1 MKNFILTAMACSF
14 ALISCQQDDSIPV
27 TESGQDLVS
36 TTKEVPTVFMLT
48 TESGEIQ
55 EIPIDNLDLAARQ
68 TLPLDRSPNT
78 HTFGHFSGYA
88 PSSGYQGFTITFNAI
103 NNPQGTTGNAVISV
117 DTGSSSWQVIAQ
129 TEQIFVEDNDA
140 IYCGV
145 IINESGDIPPFP
157 GSYQGYNITFRV
169 VDNGKPNS
177 NNKDQYYN
185 RIFLYDTRNGG
196 PFGGGGMTC
205 ETYDHSSFLWTFM
218 GGGTQDV
225 EKRSDNI
232 TIK

>member
-1 MKNFILTAMACSF
+1 MKNFIHAAMVCAF
-14 ALISCQQDDSIPV
+14 VLISCQKDDSIVV
-27 TESGQDLVS
+27 TENGQDLVS
-36 TTKEVPTVFMLT
+36 TTTELPTVFMLS

-55 EIPIDNLDLAARQ
+55 EIPVEDLDLAARK
-68 TLPLDRSPNT
+68 TSTFDRSPNT
-78 HTFGHFSGYA
+78 RAFGHFSGSA
-88 PSSGYQGFTITFNAI
+88 PNSGYQGFTITFNAV
-103 NNPQGTTGNAVISV
+103 NNPQGTTGNAVVSV
-117 DTGSSSWQVIAQ
+117 DTGTSSWQVIAQ
-129 TEQIFVEDNDA
+129 TEQVFVEDNDA

-177 NNKDQYYN
+177 NDKDQYFN
-185 RIFLYDTRNGG
+185 RIFLYDTRDGG

-205 ETYDHSSFLWTFM
+205 ETYDHSSFLWTFL
-218 GGGTQDV
+218 GGGAQDV

-232 TIK
+232 TVK